1 MIPRRAPRSRAS
13 ARASAHPPAS
23 VDLPAA
29 TAPLRRR
36 SGAPDLADT
45 SARQRRQ
52 PPQEP
57 RTCTSRRVQQA
68 AARQTSLALPAC
80 RRRNLR
86 REDTSTSHH
95 LRRQRRFSLRKR
107 RRSTQFHR
115 CCSTCEQP
123 TQVPRGSGTRKLP
136 PTRSR
141 RHQRRTPGRADPNSP
156 PILQLDQ
163 QQTSCDIASIRNS
176 WEARCLSCIVRESGT
191 DGDRNRSASP
201 GCSQPQG
208 GS

>member
-1 MIPRRAPRSRAS
+1 MICHPSVRPFDYVDPTPRPEKPSMIGAS

-107 RRSTQFHR
+107 SVDSVPPVLQHLRTTDASSSRLGNAQTPSNEISTP
-115 CCSTCEQP
+115 STP
-123 TQVPRGSGTRKLP
+123 NSRTRGSKFA
-136 PTRSR
+136 S
-141 RHQRRTPGRADPNSP
+141 HSP
-156 PILQLDQ
+156 
-163 QQTSCDIASIRNS
+163 A
-176 WEARCLSCIVRESGT
+176 
-191 DGDRNRSASP
+191 RSAADLLRYRFH
-201 GCSQPQG
+201 PQQL
-208 GS
+208 GSALPLLHRPRIWD